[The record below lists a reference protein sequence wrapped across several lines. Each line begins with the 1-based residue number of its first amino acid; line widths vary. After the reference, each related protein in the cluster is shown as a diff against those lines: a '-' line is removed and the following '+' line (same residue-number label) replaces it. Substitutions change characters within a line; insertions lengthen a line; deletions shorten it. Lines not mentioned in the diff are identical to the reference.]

1 VTNPSATLGETRA
14 WRRRGLLH
22 SFTRRGSEGMSNLD
36 RFRILL
42 VEDFDDAR
50 ELYSTCLRSSGYE
63 VIEAATGIEAVA
75 LARSASPDLI
85 LMDLL
90 LPGMDGWQATAEL
103 KRDPRVRH
111 VPIVALTAHALSDER
126 ERIARLGCDA
136 FLAKPCLPPDLI
148 RTVDRILG
156 RPTAPPEAT

>member
-1 VTNPSATLGETRA
+1 MRTV
-14 WRRRGLLH
+14 
-22 SFTRRGSEGMSNLD
+22 D

-42 VEDFDDAR
+42 VEDFEDAR
-50 ELYSTCLRSSGYE
+50 ELYSMCLRSSGYE
-63 VIEAATGIEAVA
+63 VIEAATGTEAVA

-90 LPGMDGWQATAEL
+90 LPGLDGWQATAEL
-103 KRDPRVRH
+103 KRDPLVKH
-111 VPIVALTAHALSDER
+111 VPIVALTAHALTDER
-126 ERIARLGCDA
+126 ERIASLGCDA

-156 RPTAPPEAT
+156 RPMAPPETT

>member
-1 VTNPSATLGETRA
+1 MIRYLGCDA
-14 WRRRGLLH
+14 
-22 SFTRRGSEGMSNLD
+22 
-36 RFRILL
+36 
-42 VEDFDDAR
+42 AR
-50 ELYSTCLRSSGYE
+50 EMLESFVDDELANRYALSRVLVQAGYD
-63 VIEAATGIEAVA
+63 VIEAATGMEAVA

>member
-1 VTNPSATLGETRA
+1 
-14 WRRRGLLH
+14 
-22 SFTRRGSEGMSNLD
+22 MSNLD

-50 ELYSTCLRSSGYE
+50 ELYSTCLRSSGYD
-63 VIEAATGIEAVA
+63 VIEASTGNEAVE

-103 KRDPRVRH
+103 KSDPRVKH

-126 ERIARLGCDA
+126 ERIANLGCDA

-148 RTVDRILG
+148 RTVDRSLG
-156 RPTAPPEAT
+156 RATAFPEAT

>member
-1 VTNPSATLGETRA
+1 MDVDER
-14 WRRRGLLH
+14 
-22 SFTRRGSEGMSNLD
+22 FT
-36 RFRILL
+36 ILL

-50 ELYSTCLRSSGYE
+50 ELYSTCLRSCGYD
-63 VIEAATGIEAVA
+63 VIEAATGSDAVA
-75 LARSASPDLI
+75 LARSALPHLI

-103 KRDPRVRH
+103 KSDPRLRH
-111 VPIVALTAHALSDER
+111 VPIVALTAHAFSDER

-156 RPTAPPEAT
+156 RSPVQPETI

>member
-1 VTNPSATLGETRA
+1 
-14 WRRRGLLH
+14 
-22 SFTRRGSEGMSNLD
+22 MSNLD

>member
-1 VTNPSATLGETRA
+1 
-14 WRRRGLLH
+14 
-22 SFTRRGSEGMSNLD
+22 MSNLD

-63 VIEAATGIEAVA
+63 VIEAATGMEAVA

-156 RPTAPPEAT
+156 RPTAPPETT

>member
-1 VTNPSATLGETRA
+1 VHSAKPLALIAKTVSLQA
-14 WRRRGLLH
+14 
-22 SFTRRGSEGMSNLD
+22 GMNSDDLPI
-36 RFRILL
+36 ILL
-42 VEDFDDAR
+42 VEDYDDAR
-50 ELYSTCLRSSGYE
+50 ELYSACLRSSGYH
-63 VIEAATGIEAVA
+63 VIEAATGNDAVA
-75 LARSASPDLI
+75 LARSAMPNLI

-103 KRDPRVRH
+103 KSDPRLKH

-156 RPTAPPEAT
+156 RPTVLPETI

>member
-1 VTNPSATLGETRA
+1 MDTV
-14 WRRRGLLH
+14 
-22 SFTRRGSEGMSNLD
+22 D

-50 ELYSTCLRSSGYE
+50 ELYSTCLRSFGYD
-63 VIEAATGIEAVA
+63 VIEAATGTDAVA
-75 LARSASPDLI
+75 LARSESPDLI

-90 LPGMDGWQATAEL
+90 RPGMDGRQATAEL
-103 KRDPRVRH
+103 KSDPRLKH
-111 VPIVALTAHALSDER
+111 VPIVALTAHAFSDER
-126 ERIARLGCDA
+126 ERIALLVCDA

-156 RPTAPPEAT
+156 RSSLHTEST

>member
-1 VTNPSATLGETRA
+1 
-14 WRRRGLLH
+14 
-22 SFTRRGSEGMSNLD
+22 MSKFHRLK
-36 RFRILL
+36 ILL

-50 ELYSTCLRSSGYE
+50 ELYSICLRSSGYD
-63 VIEAATGIEAVA
+63 VIEAATGTEALA

-90 LPGMDGWQATAEL
+90 LPGVDGWQATAEL
-103 KRDPRVRH
+103 KSDPLVKH
-111 VPIVALTAHALSDER
+111 VPIVALTAHALTDER
-126 ERIARLGCDA
+126 ERIASLGCDA

-156 RPTAPPEAT
+156 RAAAPPEAT

>member
-1 VTNPSATLGETRA
+1 
-14 WRRRGLLH
+14 
-22 SFTRRGSEGMSNLD
+22 MSNLD
-36 RFRILL
+36 RRKILL

-50 ELYSTCLRSSGYE
+50 ELYSTCLRSFGYD
-63 VIEAATGIEAVA
+63 VIEAATGTEAVA

-103 KRDPRVRH
+103 KSDPRVKH

-126 ERIARLGCDA
+126 ERIASLGCDA

-156 RPTAPPEAT
+156 RPTVLPETI

>member
-1 VTNPSATLGETRA
+1 MV
-14 WRRRGLLH
+14 RRGAPEHNDFPL
-22 SFTRRGSEGMSNLD
+22 SMDVID
-36 RFRILL
+36 RFTILL

-50 ELYSTCLRSSGYE
+50 ELYSTCLRSCGYH
-63 VIEAATGIEAVA
+63 VIEAATGSDAVA
-75 LARSASPDLI
+75 LARSALPHLI

-103 KRDPRVRH
+103 KSDPRLKH
-111 VPIVALTAHALSDER
+111 VPIVALTAHAFSDER

-156 RPTAPPEAT
+156 RSPVQPETI

>member
-1 VTNPSATLGETRA
+1 MHIAAAHDAGTPGDVPAAT
-14 WRRRGLLH
+14 H
-22 SFTRRGSEGMSNLD
+22 SGAMNNIARPT
-36 RFRILL
+36 ILL

-50 ELYSTCLRSSGYE
+50 ELYSTCLRSSGYD
-63 VIEAATGIEAVA
+63 VIEAATGVDAVA
-75 LARSASPDLI
+75 LARSALPHLI

-103 KRDPRVRH
+103 KSDPRLKH

-126 ERIARLGCDA
+126 ERITSLGCDA

-156 RPTAPPEAT
+156 RSSALPEIT

>member
-1 VTNPSATLGETRA
+1 MAQAGTSALFHFIR
-14 WRRRGLLH
+14 H
-22 SFTRRGSEGMSNLD
+22 GSEGMSNLD

-63 VIEAATGIEAVA
+63 VIEAATGMEAVA

-156 RPTAPPEAT
+156 RPTAPPETT

>member
-1 VTNPSATLGETRA
+1 MGDGTRVED
-14 WRRRGLLH
+14 RQRPPD
-22 SFTRRGSEGMSNLD
+22 GMSNND
-36 RFRILL
+36 RPTILL

-50 ELYSTCLRSSGYE
+50 ELYSTCLRSSGYD
-63 VIEAATGIEAVA
+63 VIEAATGNDAVA
-75 LARSASPDLI
+75 LARSARPNLI

-103 KRDPRVRH
+103 KSDPQLKD
-111 VPIVALTAHALSDER
+111 VPIVALTAHALTDER
-126 ERIARLGCDA
+126 ERITRLGCDA

-156 RPTAPPEAT
+156 RSSVHPETI

>member
-1 VTNPSATLGETRA
+1 MHTAAADFLILSMKTI
-14 WRRRGLLH
+14 
-22 SFTRRGSEGMSNLD
+22 D

-50 ELYSTCLRSSGYE
+50 ELYSTCLRSSGYD
-63 VIEAATGIEAVA
+63 VIEAATGTDAVA
-75 LARSASPDLI
+75 LARSASPHLI

-103 KRDPRVRH
+103 KSDPRLKH
-111 VPIVALTAHALSDER
+111 VPIVALTAHAFSDER
-126 ERIARLGCDA
+126 ERIANLGCDA

-156 RPTAPPEAT
+156 RATAYPETT

>member
-1 VTNPSATLGETRA
+1 
-14 WRRRGLLH
+14 
-22 SFTRRGSEGMSNLD
+22 MSNLD

-63 VIEAATGIEAVA
+63 VIEAATGMEAVA

-103 KRDPRVRH
+103 KGDPRLRH

>member
-1 VTNPSATLGETRA
+1 
-14 WRRRGLLH
+14 
-22 SFTRRGSEGMSNLD
+22 MSNLD

-63 VIEAATGIEAVA
+63 VIEAATGMEAVA

-156 RPTAPPEAT
+156 RPAAPPEAT

>member
-1 VTNPSATLGETRA
+1 MAPRWSGASCRQRPVFLSMDVDER
-14 WRRRGLLH
+14 
-22 SFTRRGSEGMSNLD
+22 FT
-36 RFRILL
+36 ILL

-50 ELYSTCLRSSGYE
+50 ELYSTCLRSCGYD
-63 VIEAATGIEAVA
+63 VIEAATGSDAVA
-75 LARSASPDLI
+75 LARSALPHLI

-103 KRDPRVRH
+103 KSDPRLRH
-111 VPIVALTAHALSDER
+111 VPIVALTAHAFSDER
-126 ERIARLGCDA
+126 ERIASLGCDA

-156 RPTAPPEAT
+156 RSPVHPETI

>member
-1 VTNPSATLGETRA
+1 
-14 WRRRGLLH
+14 
-22 SFTRRGSEGMSNLD
+22 MSNND
-36 RFRILL
+36 RPTILL
-42 VEDFDDAR
+42 VEDYDDAR

-63 VIEAATGIEAVA
+63 VIEAATGNDAVA
-75 LARSASPDLI
+75 LARAAMPSLI

-103 KRDPRVRH
+103 KSDPRLKH

-156 RPTAPPEAT
+156 RTTAHPETI

>member
-1 VTNPSATLGETRA
+1 MHSAAGDFLDPCMDTV
-14 WRRRGLLH
+14 
-22 SFTRRGSEGMSNLD
+22 D

-50 ELYSTCLRSSGYE
+50 ELYSTCLRSSGYD
-63 VIEAATGIEAVA
+63 VIEAATGTDAVA
-75 LARSASPDLI
+75 LARSASPHLI

-103 KRDPRVRH
+103 KSDPRLKH
-111 VPIVALTAHALSDER
+111 VPIVALTAHAFSDER
-126 ERIARLGCDA
+126 ERIANLGCDA

-156 RPTAPPEAT
+156 RVTAYPETT

>member
-1 VTNPSATLGETRA
+1 
-14 WRRRGLLH
+14 
-22 SFTRRGSEGMSNLD
+22 MSNLD

-50 ELYSTCLRSSGYE
+50 ELYSTCLRSSGYD
-63 VIEAATGIEAVA
+63 VIEASTGNEAVE

-103 KRDPRVRH
+103 KSDPRVKH

-126 ERIARLGCDA
+126 ERIANLGCDA

-156 RPTAPPEAT
+156 RATAFPEAT

>member
-1 VTNPSATLGETRA
+1 
-14 WRRRGLLH
+14 
-22 SFTRRGSEGMSNLD
+22 MSNLD

-156 RPTAPPEAT
+156 RPAAPPEAT

>member
-1 VTNPSATLGETRA
+1 MDTT
-14 WRRRGLLH
+14 
-22 SFTRRGSEGMSNLD
+22 D

-50 ELYSTCLRSSGYE
+50 ELYSTCLRSSGYD
-63 VIEAATGIEAVA
+63 VIEAATGTDAVA

-103 KRDPRVRH
+103 KSDPRLKH
-111 VPIVALTAHALSDER
+111 VPIVALTAHAFSDER
-126 ERIARLGCDA
+126 ERISNLGCDA

-156 RPTAPPEAT
+156 RSPVHPETT

>member
-1 VTNPSATLGETRA
+1 
-14 WRRRGLLH
+14 
-22 SFTRRGSEGMSNLD
+22 MSNLD

-63 VIEAATGIEAVA
+63 VIEAATGMEAVA

>member
-1 VTNPSATLGETRA
+1 MHGGCVHDSGTSLGARTVPTLNA
-14 WRRRGLLH
+14 
-22 SFTRRGSEGMSNLD
+22 MSNLG
-36 RFRILL
+36 RLTILL

-50 ELYSTCLRSSGYE
+50 ELYSTCLRSSGYD
-63 VIEAATGIEAVA
+63 VIEAATGNDAVA
-75 LARSASPDLI
+75 LARSASPHLI

-103 KRDPRVRH
+103 KKDPRLKH
-111 VPIVALTAHALSDER
+111 VPIVALTAHAFSDER
-126 ERIARLGCDA
+126 ERIANLGCDA

-156 RPTAPPEAT
+156 RPTAHPETT